1 MKKKNE
7 KHTHTHTHTHKNSQF
22 NLLLENFRI
31 SPRKFSVAF
40 GHL

>member
-7 KHTHTHTHTHKNSQF
+7 KKKTHTHTNSQF